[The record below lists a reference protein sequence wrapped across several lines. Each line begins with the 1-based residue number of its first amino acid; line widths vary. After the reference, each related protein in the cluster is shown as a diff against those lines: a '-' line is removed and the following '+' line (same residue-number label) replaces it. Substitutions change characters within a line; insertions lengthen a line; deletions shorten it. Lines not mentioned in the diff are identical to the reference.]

1 MDIFKKANVIKATAY
16 DFNAPQVVHIR
27 NRSEMAKKL
36 NRIAR
41 RKLKEELNNNKG
53 IKEEY

>member
-41 RKLKEELNNNKG
+41 RKLKEDKNKDM
-53 IKEEY
+53 KEIDY